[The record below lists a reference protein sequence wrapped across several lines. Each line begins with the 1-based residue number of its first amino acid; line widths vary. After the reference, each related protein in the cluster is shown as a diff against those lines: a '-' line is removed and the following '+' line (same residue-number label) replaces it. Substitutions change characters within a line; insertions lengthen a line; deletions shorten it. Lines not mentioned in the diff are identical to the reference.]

1 MEEDKQNPSSLC
13 SSSSRRRCNDVKNS
27 PEFEFWM
34 VRNLPSFPQPNFVS
48 ADELIVDGV
57 LLPLD
62 LVSHHSE
69 LETSNQQPPQVEVVA
84 EETETDLVLSQLSF
98 VETESTELTTVSSA
112 SKRWR
117 DIFKKGEKK
126 SVVGFED
133 KEKNGK
139 EKEKKKDRKS
149 VSSTSNS
156 SNGGGVSSGTEL
168 NINIWPFSRSWSA
181 GTGGNRSKIGG
192 GGSVTRK
199 VSSAPC
205 SRSNSAGESKSRKW
219 PNSPSRTGGIH
230 LGRNSP
236 VWHVKPRSGSGLRN
250 TEPVVKTGVRKEGVV
265 EKMKNNK
272 SNGGGG
278 GGDVGANKSK
288 GLNLNVPMCMG
299 YRQQLSCRRDENI
312 LIGGA
317 SGGGGDSGCSDNSS
331 TAISGGCS
339 SNSAVA
345 IGGNKLFYLR
355 TLFTKKVY

>member
-1 MEEDKQNPSSLC
+1 
-13 SSSSRRRCNDVKNS
+13 
-27 PEFEFWM
+27 M
-34 VRNLPSFPQPNFVS
+34 VRNLPSFPQTNFVS

-69 LETSNQQPPQVEVVA
+69 VVVEATQQQQAKVVLIEEADPDSVLNQLSVA
-84 EETETDLVLSQLSF
+84 EA
-98 VETESTELTTVSSA
+98 ESTELTTVSSA

-126 SVVGFED
+126 SPVVVED
-133 KEKNGK
+133 KEKNIK

-149 VSSTSNS
+149 VSNS
-156 SNGGGVSSGTEL
+156 SNGGVSSGTEL

-181 GTGGNRSKIGG
+181 GTGGNRSKLG

-205 SRSNSAGESKSRKW
+205 SRSNSAGESKSKKW

-250 TEPVVKTGVRKEGVV
+250 TEPVVKNVEKIGVRKEGL
-265 EKMKNNK
+265 EKAKSK
-272 SNGGGG
+272 SNGGGA
-278 GGDVGANKSK
+278 DVAANKSN
-288 GLNLNVPMCMG
+288 GLNLNVPMCIG
-299 YRQQLSCRRDENI
+299 YRQQLSCRRDEST
-312 LIGGA
+312 LIGSA
-317 SGGGGDSGCSDNSS
+317 SGDGGDSG
-331 TAISGGCS
+331 GGCS
-339 SNSAVA
+339 NNSSGFITGGCNNNSSGA
-345 IGGNKLFYLR
+345 IGGNTLFYLR